1 MNENTEF
8 ENDELETTDEEQGES
23 RNPAR
28 EHQRKLEKELK
39 QAKADKRDLE
49 TKNAEGLAARREL
62 ALIKAGIDTE
72 SGQGKLFAKAYDG
85 ELTVEA
91 IKAQAEEYGLIATS
105 QTTEVKEELA
115 QIGRV
120 AQASSGSNAGSTPNS
135 AVDDIK
141 NAQTA
146 EEVLAVFAK
155 HGLSLSTEAP
165 GQPYS
170 IV

>member
-1 MNENTEF
+1 MDENTDF
-8 ENDELETTDEEQGES
+8 ENDDLELNDEEVSES

-39 QAKADKRDLE
+39 QAKAEKRDLE
-49 TKNAEGLAARREL
+49 AKNAEAQAAKREL
-62 ALIKAGIDTE
+62 ALLKAGIDTE

-105 QTTEVKEELA
+105 QTNEVKEELA
-115 QIGRV
+115 QLGRV
-120 AQASSGSNAGSTPNS
+120 AQASSGSNAGTVPNS
-135 AVDDIK
+135 AVEDIRK
-141 NAQTA
+141 ATSA
-146 EEVLAVFAK
+146 DEVLAVFAK
-155 HGLSLSTEAP
+155 HGLSLSTEEP